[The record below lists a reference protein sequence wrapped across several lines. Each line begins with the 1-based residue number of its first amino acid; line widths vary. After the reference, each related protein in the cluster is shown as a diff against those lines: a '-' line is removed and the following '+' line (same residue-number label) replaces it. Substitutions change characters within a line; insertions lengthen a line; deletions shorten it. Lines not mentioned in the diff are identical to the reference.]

1 MSRRLPIVPTL
12 IVAAA
17 VATMIALGIWQLRRA
32 EWKADLLA
40 RYEQAQAMS
49 SNVPWPEDS
58 ASLEKAL
65 FRHSQFTCFNPGPD
79 APVAGRNTS
88 GAVGWA
94 HVFSCYLDHSRM
106 DNAAPRASVVM
117 GWSREPAPRVFRG
130 GRVRGVIGPSGR
142 LFVDPDLV
150 LSGLHPNAHPDP
162 RDIPNNH
169 LMYAG
174 QWFLFALTALVI
186 YVLALR
192 KRWRG

>member
-1 MSRRLPIVPTL
+1 MSRRVPIISTL
-12 IVAAA
+12 IVALA
-17 VATMIALGIWQLRRA
+17 VATMIGLGVWQLRRA

-40 RYEQAQAMS
+40 RYERAQTMS
-49 SNVPWPEDS
+49 SNVPWPDDPTK
-58 ASLEKAL
+58 LEAVL
-65 FRHSQFTCFNPGPD
+65 FRHSQFTCFSPAPD

-88 GAVGWA
+88 GDVGWA
-94 HVFSCYLDHSRM
+94 HVFSCYLDYSRM
-106 DNAAPRASVVM
+106 DSAAPKASVVM
-117 GWSREPAPRVFRG
+117 GWSKEPGRRAFGG

-150 LSGLHPNAHPDP
+150 LSGLHPNARPDP

-192 KRWRG
+192 KRWRE